1 MPEVPFQKIAS
12 DICTFGNKDYLV
24 IIDYFSKWL
33 EILPLNSKTSYELI
47 KKFKIVFSTHG
58 VPQTLIA
65 DNMPYN
71 SFEFKRFARE
81 WRFNVV
87 NSSPLYPR
95 SNGMAESGV
104 KIAKNILRKNSDLNL
119 ALLNYRSMPI
129 QGIGLSP
136 AQILMNRQIKTK
148 LPMASNLLKLTECD
162 RNLVKERIDKKQQ
175 LAKEYYDRTAKERN
189 EFTENEN
196 IVIRKD
202 KVWVPGKIVRKCSS
216 PRSYIVK
223 DNNNREYRRNSIHI
237 KHSRN
242 EPSIESTCNDD
253 NFVKNVM
260 DPDGESDRHVEK
272 ELTVPN
278 EELRPKRVIR
288 KPSRFKDYIM

>member
-1 MPEVPFQKIAS
+1 
-12 DICTFGNKDYLV
+12 
-24 IIDYFSKWL
+24 
-33 EILPLNSKTSYELI
+33 
-47 KKFKIVFSTHG
+47 
-58 VPQTLIA
+58 
-65 DNMPYN
+65 
-71 SFEFKRFARE
+71 
-81 WRFNVV
+81 
-87 NSSPLYPR
+87 
-95 SNGMAESGV
+95 MA
-104 KIAKNILRKNSDLNL
+104 N
-119 ALLNYRSMPI
+119 
-129 QGIGLSP
+129 
-136 AQILMNRQIKTK
+136 
-148 LPMASNLLKLTECD
+148 NLLKLTECD

-202 KVWVPGKIVRKCSS
+202 KVWMPGKIVRKCSS

-223 DNNNREYRRNSIHI
+223 DTNNREYRRNSIHI

-253 NFVKNVM
+253 NFVRNVM
-260 DPDGESDRHVEK
+260 DPDGESDKQVEK

-278 EELRPKRVIR
+278 KELRPKRVIR